1 VKIRGSGRWAPAFRL
16 AEIIIAFAILAILA
30 GMLSP
35 FVVRY
40 VDDGRI
46 EQARSESERLARAIE
61 RMRADVGQ
69 WPLTNRNGPSGQLD
83 RLVTSTN
90 VVRNAAPGAGPGARN
105 WGRFGRVKPL
115 GDFLYWN
122 NPDNDSSSAGA
133 AANQLDQD
141 YPSSGVGAWR
151 GPYLDAYSV
160 EDPWGNAYVINARY
174 FPGGRYAGEVR
185 HRVMVLSA
193 GPDGLWE
200 TPFSDGSSEESPL
213 GDDIGFVITTD

>member
-1 VKIRGSGRWAPAFRL
+1 VKIRCSGRWAPAFRL
-16 AEIIIAFAILAILA
+16 AEIVIAFAILATLA

-46 EQARSESERLARAIE
+46 EQASSESERLARAIE
-61 RMRADVGQ
+61 RLRADVGQ
-69 WPLTNRNGPSGQLD
+69 FPFTNRNGPSGQLD

-90 VVRNAAPGAGPGARN
+90 VVRNAAPDAGPGARN

-122 NPDNDSSSAGA
+122 NPDNDSSASGA
-133 AANQLDQD
+133 AANQPEQD
-141 YPSSGVGAWR
+141 YPSTGAGAWR

-174 FPGGRYAGEVR
+174 FPGGRYAGDVR

-193 GPDGLWE
+193 GPDGLWD
-200 TPFSDGSSEESPL
+200 TPFSDGTPEEGPV
-213 GDDIGFVITTD
+213 GDDIGFVIAGD